1 MRAIGIVLAGGNSK
15 RMRELSSKRAVA
27 AMPVA
32 GSYRS
37 IDFALSNMTN
47 SHIQNVAVFTQY
59 NSRSLNLHLSSSK
72 WWDFG
77 RKQGGLYVFT
87 PSITPENGDWY
98 RGTADAL
105 YQNLTFLKNSHEPYV
120 VITSGDGVYKLDY
133 NKVLEYHIEKKADI
147 TVVCKDMEE
156 GTDVTRFGCVKL
168 NDDGRITD
176 FEEKPMASDATT
188 ISCGIYVIRR
198 RQLIELLERCAAEDR
213 YDLVNDILVRYKN
226 LKRVYAYKLESYWSN
241 ISTVDSYYKTN
252 MDFLKPEV
260 RDYFFK
266 QYPDVYTKIDDLP
279 PAKYNP
285 GAVVRNSLVSSGCIL
300 NGTVENSILFKK
312 AYVGNNCIIKNSIIL
327 NDVYIGDNTVIENC
341 IVESRDT
348 IRANTTY
355 IGTPENIKIVI
366 EKNERYTLSKLQHS
380 AARSSDSCR
389 RGAARGLTE
398 ETEGVLK
405 HAGNRCESKKG
416 GERGEDESNCLHYL
430 R

>member
-15 RMRELSSKRAVA
+15 RMRELSNKRAIS

-37 IDFALSNMTN
+37 IDFVLSSMTN

-59 NSRSLNLHLSSSK
+59 NSRSLNEHLSSSK

-87 PSITPENGDWY
+87 PTITIDNSDWY

-105 YQNLTFLKNSHEPYV
+105 YQNLNFLKNSHEPYV
-120 VITSGDGVYKLDY
+120 VIASGDGIYKLDY

-147 TVVCKDMEE
+147 TVVCKRMPEDE
-156 GTDVTRFGCVKL
+156 DVTRFGLVKI
-168 NDDGRITD
+168 NDDGRIIE
-176 FEEKPMASDATT
+176 FEEKPMVASSNTV
-188 ISCGIYVIRR
+188 SCGIYVIRR

-213 YDLVNDILVRYKN
+213 VDFVRDILVRYKN
-226 LKRVYAYKLESYWSN
+226 LKRIYAYKLDTYWSN
-241 ISTVDSYYKTN
+241 IASVESYYRTN

-260 RDYFFK
+260 RNYFFK
-266 QYPDVYTKIDDLP
+266 EYPDVYSKVDDLP

-285 GAVVRNSLVSSGCIL
+285 GAQVKNSLISSGSIV

-312 AYVGNNCIIKNSIIL
+312 AYVGNNCVIKNSIIL

-355 IGTPENIKIVI
+355 IGTPKDIRIVV
-366 EKNERYTLSKLQHS
+366 EKNERYTL
-380 AARSSDSCR
+380 
-389 RGAARGLTE
+389 
-398 ETEGVLK
+398 
-405 HAGNRCESKKG
+405 
-416 GERGEDESNCLHYL
+416 
-430 R
+430 